1 MKYYLRALK
10 MALKYRWSLT
20 TAIFC
25 SIMVALLWGA
35 NIGAVYP
42 FVEVVFERNSIHDWV
57 DNQVDES
64 NQRIIKLEEEVG
76 QLQQQGK
83 LDSDQE
89 KSLKIKQQQIADYES
104 RVAWLNRYGPTIKEY
119 TPSGPFATLILLV
132 SVLLIG
138 TVLKGLFLIGN
149 MVLVARVGQRT
160 VLDLQ
165 NVFFKNTLDQDLKTL
180 GEKGTGDMVG
190 RIRGETG
197 VIGNAITTLFGKTLR
212 EPFKMMACLIGAA
225 LINWRLLIFSM
236 LIAPVAA
243 FLMIK
248 LSQSIKRANK
258 KAVEQSAK
266 LMNRLFQAL
275 TYVRIVKSHNMESHE
290 RNQFRE
296 TANEVYQKSMKIAVY
311 NSLFRLNNEV
321 LGIGVVCISA
331 LAGGY
336 LVMNQQTHLFGIQ
349 LAATEMSITA
359 MLTFYAFLIAAC
371 DPIRKMAD
379 VYNALNMGLVA
390 CDRVFPMVDR
400 QATIQSPEKPT
411 AIPAKSASVS
421 FNDIHFGYDPEIPV
435 LTGVNFCVK
444 PGETVAIVGP
454 NGCGKSTLVN
464 FLLRFYDPDQ
474 GSVEIDGHDI
484 RQFDLKDLRRY
495 VGMVNQQTMLF
506 ADSILNNIRY
516 GSPEASELD
525 VRNAAKKAHADT
537 FIMEKL
543 EKGYDTVIGEH
554 GSTLSGGQ
562 RQRIALARAILRDSQ
577 VVILDEATSQIDTE
591 SEHLIHKTLSEH
603 LKDRTAIIITHR
615 MSSIELADRVV
626 VMDSGKVEGFGT
638 HEELLERSDLYQ
650 RLFYSE
656 MRESA

>member
-1 MKYYLRALK
+1 MKYYIRALK
-10 MALKYRWSLT
+10 MALKYKWSLV

-25 SIMVALLWGA
+25 SIMVAILWGA

-42 FVEVVFERNSIHDWV
+42 FVEVVFERNSLHDWV
-57 DNQVDES
+57 DNQVS
-64 NQRIIKLEEEVG
+64 NSEQKIE
-76 QLQQQGK
+76 
-83 LDSDQE
+83 
-89 KSLKIKQQQIADYES
+89 SLKTEIGDLRGQANLSPDDDKLVKIKEKQVGDYQS
-104 RVAWLNRYGPTIKEY
+104 RIAWLNHYGPTIKQY
-119 TPSGPFATLILLV
+119 TPKEPFSTLVLLV
-132 SVLLIG
+132 SILLIG

-149 MVLVARVGQRT
+149 MVLVARVGQRA

-165 NVFFKNTLDQDLKTL
+165 NTFFKNTLHQDLKTF
-180 GEKGTGDMVG
+180 EERGTGDLVG

-212 EPFKMMACLIGAA
+212 EPFKMFACLLGAA
-225 LINWRLLIFSM
+225 IINWRLLVFSL

-243 FLMIK
+243 FCLIK

-258 KAVEQSAK
+258 RAVEESAK

-290 RNQFRE
+290 RNQFNG
-296 TANEVYQKSMKIAVY
+296 TANEVYSKSMKIAVY

-379 VYNALNMGLVA
+379 VYNILNSGLVA
-390 CDRVFPMVDR
+390 CGRVFPLVDR
-400 QATIQSPEKPT
+400 QAEIRSPEKP
-411 AIPAKSASVS
+411 AKIPAQPETIR
-421 FNDIHFGYDPEIPV
+421 FQDLHFGYDPEIPV
-435 LTGVNFCVK
+435 LKGIDFEVK
-444 PGETVAIVGP
+444 PSETIAIVGP

-464 FLLRFYDPDQ
+464 FLLRFYDPDRGTIQ
-474 GSVEIDGHDI
+474 IGDEDI
-484 RQFDLKDLRRY
+484 RNFNLQDLRAY
-495 VGMVNQQTMLF
+495 IGMVNQQTMLF
-506 ADSILNNIRY
+506 ADTIANNIRY
-516 GSPEASELD
+516 GSVDASDLE
-525 VRNAAKKAHADT
+525 VINAAKKAHADS
-537 FIMEKL
+537 FINEKL

-562 RQRIALARAILRDSQ
+562 RQRIALARAILRNSP

-591 SEHLIHKTLSEH
+591 SEMLIHQTLATH
-603 LKDRTAIIITHR
+603 LKDRTALIITHR
-615 MSSIELADRVV
+615 MSTIELADRVL
-626 VMDSGKVEGFGT
+626 VMDGGIVEDYGT
-638 HEELLERSDLYQ
+638 HDELIGRNSLYQ
-650 RLFYSE
+650 RLFNSSL
-656 MRESA
+656 RESA